1 MKKVLLISYYWPP
14 SGGAGVQRWLK
25 LSKYLALSQVEI
37 HVLTVDPKKASYTSI
52 DLSLEKDIDNNVTVH
67 TSDSFEIINYYSKL
81 VGKKNVPTAGFSNVN
96 NKSILQKT
104 VNAIR
109 SNFFIPDPRV
119 GWKKFAILKAKE
131 IIDQYSIDTIITSS
145 PPHSTQLI
153 GMELKKL
160 RAIKWI
166 VDFRDPW
173 TDIYYYNLLG
183 HSSISKKIDKRL
195 EKDVI
200 EQSDLIITVSSGF
213 KDIFLTKSKQISPD
227 KIKII
232 PNGYDPDDFNISLV
246 KKVDK
251 QVFKVCYT
259 GTMSSQYDPFI
270 FFEALNR
277 CDKTALTIILQIVG
291 NVSDEIVTFL
301 KTMDFEVE
309 FISTVP
315 HSEVSQFQKSADT
328 LLLVIPNTSLANGI
342 TPGKLFEYIASGNQT
357 IAIGPLKSDVNRI
370 LQQCNAGH
378 TFERENS
385 LNDITNHV
393 EKLIELKINNKLPV
407 TNQIELQSY
416 SRKNQ
421 ATQIEKLL

>member
-25 LSKYLALSQVEI
+25 LSKYLALSQVEV

-52 DLSLEKDIDNNVTVH
+52 DLSLEKDIDSSVMVH

-96 NKSILQKT
+96 NKSIAQKA

-109 SNFFIPDPRV
+109 SNFFIPDPRI
-119 GWKKFAILKAKE
+119 GWKKFAIQKAKE
-131 IIDQYSIDTIITSS
+131 IIDQYSIETIITTS

-173 TDIYYYNLLG
+173 TDIYYYDLLG
-183 HSSISKKIDKRL
+183 HSSISKKIDKKL
-195 EKDVI
+195 EKEVI
-200 EQSDLIITVSSGF
+200 EQSDLVITVSSGF
-213 KDIFLTKSKQISPD
+213 KNIFLTKSKNISPN
-227 KIKII
+227 KLKII
-232 PNGYDPDDFNISLV
+232 PNGYDPDDFNSSLV
-246 KKVDK
+246 KKVDN

-277 CDKTALTIILQIVG
+277 CEKTTLKIVLQIVG
-291 NVSDEIVTFL
+291 TVSDEIASFL

-315 HSEVSQFQKSADT
+315 HSEVSQFQKNADA
-328 LLLVIPNTSLANGI
+328 LLLVIPNITLANGI

-357 IAIGPLKSDVNRI
+357 IAIGPLNSDVNRI
-370 LQQCNAGH
+370 LQQCNAGQ

-385 LNDITNHV
+385 LNAIKSHV
-393 EKLIELKINNKLPV
+393 EKLIQLKIDNKLPV

-421 ATQIEKLL
+421 ATQIEKLI